1 MKEALY
7 KRAVGYEAQEI
18 TEEYVGEDGG
28 VKLVKR
34 KVVSKNVPPDVSAVK
49 LIVELSSETEVK
61 NLTDEELEQE
71 KIRLIRLLESQNN
84 N

>member
-7 KRAVGYEAQEI
+7 KRAVGYEAQEV